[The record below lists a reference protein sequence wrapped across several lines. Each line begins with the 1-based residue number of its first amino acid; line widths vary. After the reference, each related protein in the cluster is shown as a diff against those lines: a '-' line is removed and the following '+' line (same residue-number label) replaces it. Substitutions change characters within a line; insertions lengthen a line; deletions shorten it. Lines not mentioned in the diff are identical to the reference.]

1 MTDLDK
7 LIEVVE
13 LATLPE
19 PIFHGSSSVRGHWA
33 YNTGLD
39 AGQRRSVFMAYNGSL
54 DAAKAL
60 HDALLPGWNAT
71 VNFGLGYAS
80 VSSPDHKSRV
90 TFWDGGSKWE
100 SVSGETYNA
109 EVSDNTSRS
118 WLLAI
123 LRAYEAQQ

>member
-7 LIEVVE
+7 LIEVV
-13 LATLPE
+13 
-19 PIFHGSSSVRGHWA
+19 
-33 YNTGLD
+33 D
-39 AGQRRSVFMAYNGSL
+39 AGVDIFPTHFPHDFKGKQWAIRAYSGSL
-54 DAAKAL
+54 DSAKAL

-80 VSSPDHKSRV
+80 VSSPDHESRV
-90 TFWDGGSKWE
+90 TIWDGGSKWE
-100 SVSGETYNA
+100 SVRGETYNA
-109 EVSDNTSRS
+109 EVSDNPSRS